1 MTIRRDNEQMND
13 EFYMRLQDV
22 LDGRNVHDKPSVATG
37 DMNTKD
43 GDQN

>member
-1 MTIRRDNEQMND
+1 MKD